1 MRFTNWT
8 ATFRALALVALLA
21 APSLSHAGP
30 IVPDGNWNPFSWDS
44 GPGAWQNETP
54 FTFTLLGNATLDVVD
69 AFAQGDRFEAYF
81 EIYPGV
87 NSLLGTTSQINGPAN
102 FMPGPDPAWLSPGF
116 SKGSWQ
122 LGPGSYTITF
132 KNIQVADDAPDG
144 TAYFRVTPDLGG
156 IGIGPGGPGL
166 AQVPEPGTL
175 LLAAFGAV
183 GLAYPG
189 LRRRFSRRQEPA
201 EMPA

>member
-1 MRFTNWT
+1 MHFTTWK

-21 APSLSHAGP
+21 APSLTHAGP
-30 IVPDGNWNPFSWDS
+30 ITPDGTWNPFSWTS
-44 GPGAWQNETP
+44 GPGAWQTETP
-54 FTFTLLGNATLDVVD
+54 FTFTLTGNGTLDVVD
-69 AFAQGDRFEAYF
+69 AFAQGDRFESYY
-81 EIYPGV
+81 EISPGS
-87 NSLLGTTSQINGPAN
+87 NSLLGITSQVNGPAN

-122 LGPGSYTITF
+122 LGPGSYSITF
-132 KNIQVADDAPDG
+132 KNVQIAEGAPDG
-144 TAYFRVTPDLGG
+144 TAYFRVTADLGG
-156 IGIGPGGPGL
+156 VGGPGL

-189 LRRRFSRRQEPA
+189 LRRRWSRRPEQIATPA
-201 EMPA
+201 